1 MAPASST
8 SHHHSNHSHHDDDD
22 PQSIWIYHERQEA
35 ALCGQHA
42 LNNLVQAPI
51 FSVEGLA
58 EIAWQLDQLERNV
71 LTEQQQ
77 QQQQQQQQ
85 HQSPPEISSNNIDAA
100 GNFSIQVLQAALQ
113 NAFHVTLSH
122 LRVVVPHIV
131 ADITDI
137 QGFLCHKSNH
147 WFAIRTIG
155 GRYWNLNSFLER
167 PEVIS
172 HFALG
177 TQLQRLWQ
185 QEGYTIF
192 AIVEGLPRGGREPT
206 AQATPKASLAAAPG
220 HWHRM
225 SDLLHGRST
234 TPLNHPWQE
243 LRGAGRRLDGGSGN
257 SSLVSTHTNH
267 NDNDNE
273 DDDLQRALLESSL
286 LALTNGPIPDE
297 PPPDM
302 VHGVVRLQLR
312 LPHGQRLIRRF
323 YETDSVQS
331 LYALMHRECQTASNG
346 NGSSSSSSSSTG
358 TLELRYGFPPKDLLG
373 LQGLTMGQAK
383 LDGESIQG
391 RYL

>member
-155 GRYWNLNSFLER
+155 GRYWNLLWFLLLDCC
-167 PEVIS
+167 
-172 HFALG
+172 F
-177 TQLQRLWQ
+177 
-185 QEGYTIF
+185 
-192 AIVEGLPRGGREPT
+192 GLLLLV
-206 AQATPKASLAAAPG
+206 ATSRSKKAS
-220 HWHRM
+220 
-225 SDLLHGRST
+225 T
-234 TPLNHPWQE
+234 
-243 LRGAGRRLDGGSGN
+243 
-257 SSLVSTHTNH
+257 
-267 NDNDNE
+267 
-273 DDDLQRALLESSL
+273 
-286 LALTNGPIPDE
+286 
-297 PPPDM
+297 
-302 VHGVVRLQLR
+302 
-312 LPHGQRLIRRF
+312 
-323 YETDSVQS
+323 
-331 LYALMHRECQTASNG
+331 
-346 NGSSSSSSSSTG
+346 
-358 TLELRYGFPPKDLLG
+358 
-373 LQGLTMGQAK
+373 
-383 LDGESIQG
+383 
-391 RYL
+391 